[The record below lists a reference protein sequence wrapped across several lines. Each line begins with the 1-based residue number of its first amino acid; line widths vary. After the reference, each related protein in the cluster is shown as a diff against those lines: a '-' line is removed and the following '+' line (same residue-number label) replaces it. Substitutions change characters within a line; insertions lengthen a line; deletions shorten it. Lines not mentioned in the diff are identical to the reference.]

1 MPMIGTRWKALLGA
15 LILAAGCG
23 GDSPIDPTTPGSI
36 SGKVTAEDGTTPV
49 PAAAVFIEANGPS
62 GAGATTSDVNGNY
75 TISQLQAGSY
85 VVIATKGNFR
95 SETPVTVQPGKTTNA
110 TVKLAP
116 TGKLGVVLGSYDFI
130 EDILAELGY
139 KPDTIVD
146 HANLENATALAQYK
160 MIFLNCGAF
169 VSTEAA
175 TALKAWVQAGGTLYA
190 SDWELDVVQAMFPSD
205 ILEWGYGDEQDITA
219 TVTNTDLQTFT
230 GKSNAA
236 IRYDLASWRMLTS
249 ISATP
254 TILLRGTVTGYAGST
269 SETTFPNQPLAIS
282 IAHGTGRVVYTT
294 FHNEAGV
301 TADQRVVLRYFILF

>member
-1 MPMIGTRWKALLGA
+1 MIGRRWKALLGA
-15 LILAAGCG
+15 LLLAAGCG

-85 VVIATKGNFR
+85 VIIATKGNFR
-95 SETPVTVQPGKTTNA
+95 SETPVTVQPGKTTNT

-116 TGKLGVVLGSYDFI
+116 TGKLGVVLGSFDTI

-146 HANLENATALAQYK
+146 HAILENPTALAQYK
-160 MIFLNCGAF
+160 MIFLNCGAD
-169 VSTEAA
+169 VSPDAA

-190 SDWELDVVQAMFPSD
+190 SDWELDNIVQPMFPSD
-205 ILEWGYGDEQDITA
+205 ILEIGDGDSQDITA
-219 TVTNTDLQTFT
+219 TITNAALQTFT
-230 GKSNAA
+230 GKSSAA
-236 IRYDLASWRMLTS
+236 IAYNLGAWKMLSS

-254 TILLRGTVTGYAGST
+254 SVLLRGTVTGFTQSS
-269 SETTFPNQPLAIS
+269 SETSFPNQPLAIS
-282 IAHGTGRVVYTT
+282 ITHGTGRLVYTT
-294 FHNEAGV
+294 FHNEGGLP
-301 TADQRVVLRYFILF
+301 ADQRVVLRYFIFF